1 MNILDYQNDVV
12 KVLENSFNNNRLSHA
27 YIFEGEKGS
36 GLKEVAVYLAKK
48 LLCLDNNLACGVC
61 ENCIRVENGTH
72 TNVIFIEPIQNTIRK
87 DQINAI
93 VHEGHMTSLTDKN
106 RIFIINNAEK
116 MNRASANSLLKF
128 LEEPTPNNYLILL
141 CENSSMLLETIVSRT
156 QIIRFK
162 PVNKEQLALQLQS
175 EGIEKDVSYILSEIF
190 GSYDDAKNALKEGH
204 IINSYDLF
212 KKIINAKINN
222 KDQYIEYYLNKKLIT
237 SGESHKWFLEILTLF
252 KREEIRYIEKREC
265 KYFNEFFTNLNYN
278 NIKVL
283 DITKQIDE
291 INIAI
296 ERLNVKI
303 NADLVY
309 ASLFQIL

>member
-1 MNILDYQNDVV
+1 MNILNYQNDVV
-12 KVLENSFNNNRLSHA
+12 KVLENSLKNNRLSHA

-36 GLKEVAVYLAKK
+36 GLKEVAIHLAKM
-48 LLCLDNNLACGVC
+48 LLCYDDYKACGVC
-61 ENCIRVENGTH
+61 ENCIRVDNGTH
-72 TNVIFIEPIQNTIRK
+72 TNVIIIEPIQNTIRK
-87 DQINAI
+87 DQINSI
-93 VHEGHMTSLTDKN
+93 IHEGHMTSLTDKN

-162 PVNKEQLALQLQS
+162 PINKEELAKEFRN
-175 EGIEKDVSYILSEIF
+175 EGIEKDMAYILSEIF
-190 GSYDDAKNALKEGH
+190 CSYDEAKTALKEGN

-222 KDQYIEYYLNKKLIT
+222 KDQYIEYFMNKKLLT
-237 SGESHKWFLEILTLF
+237 SFECHKWFLEILTLF
-252 KREEIRYIEKREC
+252 KREEIRYIEKKQSR
-265 KYFNEFFTNLNYN
+265 YFIEMFNDINYN
-278 NIKVL
+278 NKKVL
-283 DITKQIDE
+283 DITKQIDA

-296 ERLNVKI
+296 ERINVKI
-303 NADLVY
+303 NVDLVY
-309 ASLFQIL
+309 ASLFQNL

>member
-36 GLKEVAVYLAKK
+36 GLKEVAIHLAKK
-48 LLCLDNNLACGVC
+48 LLCLDNYSACGVC

-106 RIFIINNAEK
+106 IIFIINNAEK

-252 KREEIRYIEKREC
+252 KREEIRYIEKRESR
-265 KYFNEFFTNLNYN
+265 YFNEFFENLNYD

-303 NADLVY
+303 NVDLVY